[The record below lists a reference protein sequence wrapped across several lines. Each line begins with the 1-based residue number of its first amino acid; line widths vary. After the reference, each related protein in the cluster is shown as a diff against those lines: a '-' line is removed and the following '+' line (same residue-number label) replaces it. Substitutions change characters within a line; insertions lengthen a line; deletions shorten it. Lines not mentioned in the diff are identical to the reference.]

1 MLGYAT
7 KASSA
12 ELQERQR
19 RSLGRLQ
26 ELQAE
31 QSALPGHISEAA
43 SADNR
48 RRIAAAKSGASEAP
62 ANETDS
68 ELSALLRRERE
79 LPYEIHAAKVAA
91 AELEIERIESLK
103 SERQA
108 VYEKLGPEVE
118 TARIGAEEAQ
128 DYFEQKSREQNG
140 LAPNSML
147 DYDLQRAYATLREIE
162 KEAPRG

>member
-1 MLGYAT
+1 M
-7 KASSA
+7 ASMTTTAA
-12 ELQERQR
+12 ELREGQERAFKR
-19 RSLGRLQ
+19 VQ

-62 ANETDS
+62 ADETGS
-68 ELSALLRRERE
+68 ELSALLRRRQE
-79 LPYEIHAAKVAA
+79 LPFEINAAKVAA
-91 AELEIERIESLK
+91 AELEVERIEVLK
-103 SERQA
+103 RERLA
-108 VYEKLGPEVE
+108 VYEKLAPEVE

-128 DYFEQKSREQNG
+128 DYYEQKSREQNAH
-140 LAPNSML
+140 APTSML
-147 DYDLQRAYATLREIE
+147 DYDLQSAYDTLREIE